1 MHNTI
6 PQSPQRYYQSLLDQ
20 GLIRFD
26 ETQQHVVFLLDNLY
40 TLLCDS
46 KSKPKPK
53 SKLTAKTHYLWQK
66 IIKKKPQTQLIKGVY
81 LWGSVGV
88 GKTLL
93 MDVFSAT
100 CPVPSVREHFHVF
113 MQRVHTQLRQ
123 LQGTPNPLT
132 QLAKQLASQVRV
144 ICFDEFF
151 VHDIADAML
160 LGELFQAL
168 FKQGVILVATSNI
181 APEDLYK
188 EGLQRE
194 RFLPAIKSILTHTTV
209 YHLPSVHDYR
219 MTYLTESGAYFFP
232 MNAETD
238 QAMEDV
244 FSHVSQHEEAAYSP
258 ITILS
263 REIFTRKHTA
273 TVAWFEFNNLCGA
286 PRAQR
291 DYIELA
297 KQYHTILLS
306 GVPVIRPNDVN
317 SVTALIHL
325 VDVLYDEGIFLV
337 IQAEVPMTE
346 LYVTG
351 KLAASFQRTLS
362 RLQEMQSKAYLERK
376 I

>member
-1 MHNTI
+1 M
-6 PQSPQRYYQSLLDQ
+6 PQSPQQYYQCLLDQ
-20 GLIRFD
+20 GVIRFD
-26 ETQQHVVFLLDNLY
+26 EAQQQVIFLLENLY
-40 TLLCDS
+40 KLLHDSNFKS
-46 KSKPKPK
+46 KSK
-53 SKLTAKTHYLWQK
+53 SKLKYHSLWQK
-66 IIKKKPQTQLIKGVY
+66 IVKKKPQIQPIKGLY
-81 LWGSVGV
+81 LWGSIGV

-100 CPVPSVREHFHVF
+100 CPVPSLREHFHVF
-113 MQRVHTQLRQ
+113 MQRVHKQLRH
-123 LQGTPNPLT
+123 LQGTPNPLS
-132 QLAKQLASQVRV
+132 QLAKDLASQVRV

-160 LGELFQAL
+160 LGELFQQL
-168 FKQGVILVATSNI
+168 FKHGVILVATSNI
-181 APEDLYK
+181 PPEDLYK

-194 RFLPAIKSILTHTTV
+194 RFMAAINAILTHTNV

-219 MTYLTESGAYFFP
+219 LTYLAESGAYFFP
-232 MNAETD
+232 INAETD
-238 QAMEDV
+238 KVMEDV
-244 FSHVSQHEEAAYSP
+244 FSHVSQHEDAAHTP

-306 GVPVIRPNDVN
+306 GVPAIRPNDLN

-325 VDVLYDEGIFLV
+325 VDVFYDEGVFLV
-337 IQAEVPMTE
+337 IQAEVPMIE
-346 LYVTG
+346 IYVTG
-351 KLAASFQRTLS
+351 KLATSFQRTLS